1 MKILIYFLLFSIS
14 LTGQEKKTQK
24 YFPFHDNCTN
34 KSKYRECER
43 EIFEREILN
52 LITPEILK
60 EILIN
65 LKNNKAVLTLAFVY
79 QNNKPIREDID
90 IDFSNN
96 DLKEKLKNFLLQLEP
111 LPKNDSIDD
120 TLKVRHYEFVF
131 ITNKSKKNLSIATE
145 RHLKEM
151 NHKSEL
157 KFGTSPY
164 PFECQ
169 NSNDLD
175 ICVNQF
181 MNNHI
186 IKNFSYPE
194 EAIDRGIRGK
204 VTCSFI
210 IDKNGYVQI
219 EKLDG
224 PDVILEKEAERIL
237 KRLPKF
243 QHGTIKGIPAK
254 FSFTIPIT
262 FKLD

>member
-1 MKILIYFLLFSIS
+1 MKILFYFLLFSIS
-14 LTGQEKKTQK
+14 IFGQEKNTPK
-24 YFPFHDNCTN
+24 YFPFHDTCTN
-34 KSKYRECER
+34 ESKYRECER

-52 LITPEILK
+52 LVTPEIEQ
-60 EILIN
+60 EIISN
-65 LKNNKAVLTLAFVY
+65 LKNGKAVLVFAFAFED
-79 QNNKPIREDID
+79 NKPIREDID

-96 DLKEKLKNFLLQLEP
+96 DLKEKLRNFLLELKP
-111 LPKNDSIDD
+111 LPKNNSYDD
-120 TLKVRHYEFVF
+120 TMNVRHFEFVF
-131 ITNKSKKNLSIATE
+131 LTNKSKKKLVIADE
-145 RHLKEM
+145 KKLKEIK
-151 NHKSEL
+151 HKHEL

-164 PFECQ
+164 PINCQ
-169 NSNDLD
+169 NFIELEN
-175 ICVNQF
+175 CVNQF

-186 IKNFSYPE
+186 KNNFRYPE
-194 EAIDRGIRGK
+194 DAMDIGIQGK
-204 VTCSFI
+204 VMCHFI

-224 PDVILEKEAERIL
+224 PHVILEKEAERIL